1 MSRHSIGLQMVDR
14 TPRARACRDH
24 IVEGINGAEATEPDT
39 EGTWE
44 VRLEAPSYDDALKLV
59 WNAVAA
65 AGADHHVVFLEHPHV
80 AHHWEHRPAGD
91 CPPQR

>member
-1 MSRHSIGLQMVDR
+1 MTHAIGLQLVDR
-14 TPRARACRDH
+14 TPRARACREH
-24 IVEGINGAEATEPDT
+24 IIDCLDGAQATDPDGD
-39 EGTWE
+39 GTWE
-44 VRLEAPSYDDALKLV
+44 IRLDAPSAEDALKLV

-65 AGADHHVVFLEHPHV
+65 AGADDHVVIIEHPQI

>member
-1 MSRHSIGLQMVDR
+1 VTHAIGLQLVDR
-14 TPRARACRDH
+14 TPRARACREH
-24 IVEGINGAEATEPDT
+24 IIDCLDGAQATDPDGD
-39 EGTWE
+39 GTWE
-44 VRLEAPSYDDALKLV
+44 IRLDAPSAEDALKLV

-65 AGADHHVVFLEHPHV
+65 AGADDHVVIIEHPQI